1 MKWRYNIRLGSDIFF
16 SYPLK
21 EKNFKDSPYSSIA
34 ATTTN
39 QFKEKGWKTG
49 VLSSRMDNSTPVN
62 IITKLSEVTFPSA
75 PLSAGGFTLSKLRAS
90 RIAER
95 LKPDDD
101 GGKKDGEAPSGSD
114 GEDDDPLLMD
124 EEQRQEWS
132 RKIREV
138 IDMNPDVEEEVD
150 PVKRRKKM
158 QKLLADYP
166 LVVEEDDP
174 DWPKNS
180 DGWGFSLGQF
190 FDKITIKNVKKDD
203 DDENYDGE
211 NELVW
216 QDDNYISPLENERT
230 RDELEKAVNIIWNC
244 RLPSP
249 RVNAVVELD
258 LVSALQV
265 SIFPE
270 LIFTKA
276 GKILY
281 CEKAIQTADELSK
294 IMAFFYYG
302 AAKLPSLN
310 TVGRTNP
317 YHLNQQ
323 QIVSE

>member
-1 MKWRYNIRLGSDIFF
+1 
-16 SYPLK
+16 
-21 EKNFKDSPYSSIA
+21 
-34 ATTTN
+34 
-39 QFKEKGWKTG
+39 
-49 VLSSRMDNSTPVN
+49 MDNSTPVN

-75 PLSAGGFTLSKLRAS
+75 PLSVIILIAIKIILACIFLTYISCEFDYERQAGGFTLSKLRAS

-190 FDKITIKNVKKDD
+190 FDKITIKNVKKDN

-216 QDDNYISPLENERT
+216 QDDNYICPIKDITT
-230 RDELEKAVNIIWNC
+230 RE
-244 RLPSP
+244 
-249 RVNAVVELD
+249 
-258 LVSALQV
+258 
-265 SIFPE
+265 
-270 LIFTKA
+270 
-276 GKILY
+276 
-281 CEKAIQTADELSK
+281 
-294 IMAFFYYG
+294 
-302 AAKLPSLN
+302 
-310 TVGRTNP
+310 
-317 YHLNQQ
+317 
-323 QIVSE
+323 